1 MPLVV
6 CLIAAHVLTSIY
18 AVTHAFDMPSR
29 DGGLRDM
36 GTTHTRPEPPSG
48 LLAPVP
54 PDTRQ
59 EVLVEQ

>member
-1 MPLVV
+1 MLFVI
-6 CLIAAHVLTSIY
+6 CFTAAHVLASIY

-54 PDTRQ
+54 NDTRE